1 MCWLKKTTWHDPN
14 VNPNLIK
21 NTCVTLLSTGWWAN
35 PTHHGFNPNELCSRW
50 AESKINP
57 YWNL

>member
-1 MCWLKKTTWHDPN
+1 
-14 VNPNLIK
+14 
-21 NTCVTLLSTGWWAN
+21 VTLLSTGWWAN